1 MKATGV
7 IRRIDDLGRI
17 VIPKEIR
24 KNLKINEG
32 DSLEIYVDDSNV
44 IFKKYSILDNMISFS
59 TKLADSFYKVYNQG
73 IIITD
78 NDKIIATS
86 KNMITY
92 LSKELASNI
101 KDKIS
106 SRKEISE
113 LGVITL
119 DLETKYY
126 ISPIIVNSD
135 AIGSIIILD
144 DVVDKKTIDL
154 LNTIFIKEL
163 EE

>member
-24 KNLKINEG
+24 KNLKISEG

-78 NDKIIATS
+78 KDKIIATS

-92 LSKELASNI
+92 LSKELASSI

-135 AIGSIIILD
+135 AIGSIIVLD